1 MENKRAWY
9 NVIKLNYTG
18 LIRTEKNNV
27 MKINVLSAIVL
38 LLVVSSCSTSKT
50 AYFENLDIEEMSGK
64 MDVGNYELRIA
75 PDDMLSITVSSVV
88 PDAAAPYNL
97 PAVSYS
103 EPGKQELTIVPNLQV
118 YTVDKNGYIY
128 FPIVGRIR
136 AEGMT
141 RNELS
146 KFIEDKIRP
155 ELKDPFVLVQFM
167 NFKVVV
173 LGEVKTQGQ
182 ISVQTER
189 MSIHDAIGAAGDLTI
204 YGERK
209 NVLLMREEN
218 GKRIFH
224 RFDLTDQSLFES
236 PYFYLRQNDVVY
248 VMPNKA
254 QRNNSNYNQLAQ
266 YRISVVSTVVSAI
279 SVLASL
285 AIALFIK

>member
-1 MENKRAWY
+1 
-9 NVIKLNYTG
+9 
-18 LIRTEKNNV
+18 
-27 MKINVLSAIVL
+27 MKINVLRAIVL

-64 MDVGNYELRIA
+64 MEVGNYELRIA

-136 AEGMT
+136 VEGMT

-173 LGEVKTQGQ
+173 LGEVKNPGQ

-189 MSIHDAIGAAGDLTI
+189 MSILDAIGAAGDLTI
-204 YGERK
+204 Y
-209 NVLLMREEN
+209 

-224 RFDLTDQSLFES
+224 RFDLTDQSLFGS

-266 YRISVVSTVVSAI
+266 YRISVVGTVVSAI

>member
-1 MENKRAWY
+1 
-9 NVIKLNYTG
+9 
-18 LIRTEKNNV
+18 

-173 LGEVKTQGQ
+173 LGEVKTPGQ

-189 MSIHDAIGAAGDLTI
+189 MSII

>member
-1 MENKRAWY
+1 
-9 NVIKLNYTG
+9 
-18 LIRTEKNNV
+18 

-38 LLVVSSCSTSKT
+38 LLAVSSCSTNKT
-50 AYFENLDIEEMSGK
+50 AYFANLDPEEMSGK

-136 AEGMT
+136 VEGMT

-173 LGEVKTQGQ
+173 LGEVKTPGQ

-189 MSIHDAIGAAGDLTI
+189 MSILDAIGAAGDLTI

-224 RFDLTDQSLFES
+224 RFDLTDESLFES

-254 QRNNSNYNQLAQ
+254 QGNNSNYNQFAQ
-266 YRISVVSTVVSAI
+266 YRISVVGTVVSAI

>member
-1 MENKRAWY
+1 
-9 NVIKLNYTG
+9 
-18 LIRTEKNNV
+18 
-27 MKINVLSAIVL
+27 MKINVLRAIVL

-64 MDVGNYELRIA
+64 MEVGNYELRIA

-136 AEGMT
+136 VEGMT

-173 LGEVKTQGQ
+173 LGEVKNPGQ
-182 ISVQTER
+182 N
-189 MSIHDAIGAAGDLTI
+189 IGTNRTYVDTRCHRCG
-204 YGERK
+204 R
-209 NVLLMREEN
+209 
-218 GKRIFH
+218 
-224 RFDLTDQSLFES
+224 RFDYLWRTEKCIVDAGRKWQTDFPSFRFDRS
-236 PYFYLRQNDVVY
+236 
-248 VMPNKA
+248 
-254 QRNNSNYNQLAQ
+254 
-266 YRISVVSTVVSAI
+266 ISI
-279 SVLASL
+279 W
-285 AIALFIK
+285 IALFLFETERCRLRYAE

>member
-1 MENKRAWY
+1 
-9 NVIKLNYTG
+9 
-18 LIRTEKNNV
+18 
-27 MKINVLSAIVL
+27 MKINVLRAIVL

-64 MDVGNYELRIA
+64 MEVGNYELRIA

-136 AEGMT
+136 VEGMT

-167 NFKVVV
+167 NFDTRCHRC
-173 LGEVKTQGQ
+173 G
-182 ISVQTER
+182 R
-189 MSIHDAIGAAGDLTI
+189 
-204 YGERK
+204 
-209 NVLLMREEN
+209 
-218 GKRIFH
+218 
-224 RFDLTDQSLFES
+224 RFDYLWRTEKCIVDAGRKWQTDFPSFRFDRS
-236 PYFYLRQNDVVY
+236 
-248 VMPNKA
+248 
-254 QRNNSNYNQLAQ
+254 
-266 YRISVVSTVVSAI
+266 ISI
-279 SVLASL
+279 W
-285 AIALFIK
+285 IALFLFETERCRLRYAE

>member
-1 MENKRAWY
+1 
-9 NVIKLNYTG
+9 
-18 LIRTEKNNV
+18 

-128 FPIVGRIR
+128 FP
-136 AEGMT
+136 
-141 RNELS
+141 
-146 KFIEDKIRP
+146 FIEDKIRP

-173 LGEVKTQGQ
+173 LGEVKTPGQ

-189 MSIHDAIGAAGDLTI
+189 MSILDAIGAAGDLTI

-266 YRISVVSTVVSAI
+266 YRISVVGTVVSAI

>member
-1 MENKRAWY
+1 MVQRYKIELYRA
-9 NVIKLNYTG
+9 
-18 LIRTEKNNV
+18 IRTEKNNV

-173 LGEVKTQGQ
+173 LGEVKTPGQ

-189 MSIHDAIGAAGDLTI
+189 MSILDAIGAAGDLTI

>member
-1 MENKRAWY
+1 MVQRYK
-9 NVIKLNYTG
+9 IDYTG

-173 LGEVKTQGQ
+173 LGEVKTPGQ

-189 MSIHDAIGAAGDLTI
+189 MSILDAIGAAGDLTI

>member
-1 MENKRAWY
+1 
-9 NVIKLNYTG
+9 
-18 LIRTEKNNV
+18 

-75 PDDMLSITVSSVV
+75 PDDMLSM
-88 PDAAAPYNL
+88 
-97 PAVSYS
+97 
-103 EPGKQELTIVPNLQV
+103 TIVPNLQV

-173 LGEVKTQGQ
+173 LGEVKTPGQ

-189 MSIHDAIGAAGDLTI
+189 MSILDAIGAAGDLTI

>member
-1 MENKRAWY
+1 
-9 NVIKLNYTG
+9 
-18 LIRTEKNNV
+18 
-27 MKINVLSAIVL
+27 MKINVLRAIVL

-64 MDVGNYELRIA
+64 MEVGNYELRIA

-136 AEGMT
+136 VEGMT

-155 ELKDPFVLVQFM
+155 EVKDPFVLVQFM

-173 LGEVKTQGQ
+173 LGEVKNPGQ

-189 MSIHDAIGAAGDLTI
+189 MSILDAIGAAGDLTI

-224 RFDLTDQSLFES
+224 RFDLTDQSLFGS

-266 YRISVVSTVVSAI
+266 YRISVVGTVVSAI

>member
-1 MENKRAWY
+1 
-9 NVIKLNYTG
+9 
-18 LIRTEKNNV
+18 

-173 LGEVKTQGQ
+173 LGEVKTPGQ

-189 MSIHDAIGAAGDLTI
+189 MSILDAIGAAGDLTI

-209 NVLLMREEN
+209 YVLLMREEN

>member
-1 MENKRAWY
+1 
-9 NVIKLNYTG
+9 
-18 LIRTEKNNV
+18 
-27 MKINVLSAIVL
+27 
-38 LLVVSSCSTSKT
+38 
-50 AYFENLDIEEMSGK
+50 
-64 MDVGNYELRIA
+64 
-75 PDDMLSITVSSVV
+75 
-88 PDAAAPYNL
+88 
-97 PAVSYS
+97 
-103 EPGKQELTIVPNLQV
+103 
-118 YTVDKNGYIY
+118 
-128 FPIVGRIR
+128 
-136 AEGMT
+136 MT

-173 LGEVKTQGQ
+173 LGEVKTPGQ

-189 MSIHDAIGAAGDLTI
+189 MSILDAIGAAGDLTI

-236 PYFYLRQNDVVY
+236 PYFYLRQNDV
-248 VMPNKA
+248 MPNKA